1 MSEPVKQ
8 QQRAPI
14 SFDSKPANEDQM
26 ALMAELRAAFYG
38 VTTVFDKIAGSRFK
52 SLAETN
58 LEQAAMW
65 ASKAVT
71 HGPAAN
77 E

>member
-1 MSEPVKQ
+1 MSERPQ

-14 SFDSKPANEDQM
+14 SFEHMKASEEQL

-38 VTTVFDKIAGSRFK
+38 VTAVLDKLPGSRFK
-52 SLAETN
+52 SIAETN

-65 ASKAVT
+65 ANKAIT
-71 HGPAAN
+71 HGG
-77 E
+77 